1 MTLASAT
8 GWAYSSRGASIGN
21 NDHPEYRNMVGFSI
35 LPAGVH
41 DAVLQ
46 DFRLRGEYTAFWTS
60 SEYNAQNAVTMDFNY
75 DQNFQEGT
83 VFAKKTHGYSI
94 RCLKD

>member
-1 MTLASAT
+1 
-8 GWAYSSRGASIGN
+8 
-21 NDHPEYRNMVGFSI
+21 MVGFSV

-46 DFRLRGEYTAFWTS
+46 DFSLRGEYSAFWTS
-60 SEYNAQNAVTMDFNY
+60 SDSEIDAQNAVAVDFSY
-75 DQNFQEGT
+75 DQHVPQMSAFI
-83 VFAKKTHGYSI
+83 KKTHGYSI